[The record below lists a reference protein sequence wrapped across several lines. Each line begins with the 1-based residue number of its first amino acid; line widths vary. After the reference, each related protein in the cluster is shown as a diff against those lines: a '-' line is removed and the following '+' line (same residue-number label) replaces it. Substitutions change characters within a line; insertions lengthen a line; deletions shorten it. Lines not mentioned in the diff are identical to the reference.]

1 MLIRFVGP
9 PNQWI
14 EMQMLNDNFQTPIPS
29 IYTQKQ
35 ERIITNGQHPRHAL
49 KRVEFFFRKD
59 EKRKKLE
66 TGANP
71 TKLYIFENAYFFLFS
86 LLSLAIS

>member
-35 ERIITNGQHPRHAL
+35 ERIITKGQHPRHAL
-49 KRVEFFFRKD
+49 KLVDFFFETMRN
-59 EKRKKLE
+59 EKI
-66 TGANP
+66 GNQ
-71 TKLYIFENAYFFLFS
+71 S
-86 LLSLAIS
+86 